1 MKNIGTFMLPVIC
14 GLLIQVSASMLEV
27 SIAVGESANIST
39 TPMLWVCMSV
49 IAGLSV
55 LHIRKL
61 LPDMAMLLG
70 CALISL
76 LILGI

>member
-27 SIAVGESANIST
+27 SVAVGQSAGISAS
-39 TPMLWVCMSV
+39 PLLWVSV
-49 IAGLSV
+49 VLIAALSV

-61 LPDMAMLLG
+61 VPDMAMLVA

-76 LILGI
+76 LVLGL